1 MVKYITSRQEDELRE
16 AMSNNVQEYHR
27 LLEEYTGI
35 KARPY
40 TAYRYYDAAGDYVG
54 NSELDFLGELLE
66 QAYIEIAEEADG
78 DG

>member
-1 MVKYITSRQEDELRE
+1 MAEYITIQQKNELVE
-16 AMSNNVQEYHR
+16 AMSNDMQEYHR

-40 TAYRYYDAAGDYVG
+40 TAYTYYDAAGDYVG
-54 NSELDFLGELLE
+54 SSELDCLGEILE
-66 QAYIEIAEEADG
+66 AAYIEVVEEAGG

>member
-1 MVKYITSRQEDELRE
+1 MVKYITSRQKDELLE
-16 AMSNNVQEYHR
+16 AMSNDMQEYHR

-40 TAYRYYDAAGDYVG
+40 TAYTYYDAAGDYVG
-54 NSELDFLGELLE
+54 SSELDCLGEILE
-66 QAYIEIAEEADG
+66 AAYIEVVEEADC

>member
-1 MVKYITSRQEDELRE
+1 MVKYITSRQKDELLK
-16 AMSNNVQEYHR
+16 AMSNDMQEYHR

-40 TAYRYYDAAGDYVG
+40 TAYTYYDAWGNYLGD
-54 NSELDFLGELLE
+54 SELECLSEILDE
-66 QAYIEIAEEADG
+66 ACIEIAEEEGG